1 MSPRLLQHDSCTFP
15 PPACSQHTACS
26 KTIKGKPGRKHALSS
41 MLTFLRTR
49 LRYTIYLYSYIID
62 AFCQNRNAIMIPRS
76 SCLSTPESK
85 GAILFTSH
93 PRSEHYWSSS
103 YFLYHRLLSTVS
115 SESGYNSAS
124 PTLGLTASPTL
135 GLTLGLTLGPTL
147 GPTGK
152 MQVKFEIFWSRY
164 LKCVNSF

>member
-1 MSPRLLQHDSCTFP
+1 
-15 PPACSQHTACS
+15 
-26 KTIKGKPGRKHALSS
+26 
-41 MLTFLRTR
+41 
-49 LRYTIYLYSYIID
+49 
-62 AFCQNRNAIMIPRS
+62 MIPRS

-93 PRSEHYWSSS
+93 PRCEHYWSSS

-115 SESGYNSAS
+115 SESGYNSASPTLGLTAS